1 MVSDC
6 QEGIMSQSSP
16 ESETPDIIG
25 VLRSVHSALDD
36 ALGDTDASHI
46 ENDDELRDEYPV
58 QWAAFWLAHA
68 IEALEE
74 AKPPAGHAPRSWTPD
89 RDAIYRAIENN
100 VRSVP
105 DENFIDRRWMVGIND
120 AIDAILAL
128 ADTSTAQKPEP
139 LAPVQP
145 HPYVPGASHFQ
156 GDCAVCGHVSDVPW
170 HAISPPACEGKDH
183 A

>member
-1 MVSDC
+1 M
-6 QEGIMSQSSP
+6 IQSSP

-128 ADTSTAQKPEP
+128 ADTSTLGNSK
-139 LAPVQP
+139 
-145 HPYVPGASHFQ
+145 
-156 GDCAVCGHVSDVPW
+156 
-170 HAISPPACEGKDH
+170 
-183 A
+183 